1 MLNND
6 DERYCTT
13 KYMNKF
19 KKSKMIIHITNL
31 VKSVALELLEKD
43 NVIAIDKEVLSIV
56 IAIHM

>member
-1 MLNND
+1 
-6 DERYCTT
+6 
-13 KYMNKF
+13 
-19 KKSKMIIHITNL
+19 MIIHITNL